1 MVIAP
6 ATAVRVCDWSLDR
19 RQFGVASRSEIWRL
33 SKEAH
38 LIALRRSEQV
48 GTQRHP
54 LAGKAR
60 SSARFLETGADQVGP
75 HTASAHSAAKVRVIV
90 PAAPYVANDRHH
102 LGGAIGIMFLQ
113 PGAE

>member
-1 MVIAP
+1 MVTAP

-19 RQFGVASRSEIWRL
+19 RPSAAASRSEIWRL

-38 LIALRRSEQV
+38 LIALRASEQV

-60 SSARFLETGADQVGP
+60 SPSRLLETGADQVGP
-75 HTASAHSAAKVRVIV
+75 HAASPHSAAEVRVIV
-90 PAAPYVANDRHH
+90 PAAPYFANDRHH
-102 LGGAIGIMFLQ
+102 PGGAIGIMFLQ